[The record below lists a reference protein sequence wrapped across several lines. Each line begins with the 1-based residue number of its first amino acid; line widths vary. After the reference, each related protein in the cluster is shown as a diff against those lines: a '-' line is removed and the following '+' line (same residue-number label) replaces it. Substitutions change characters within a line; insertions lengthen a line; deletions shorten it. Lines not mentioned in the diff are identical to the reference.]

1 MKLIISGSRS
11 RQSRPAL
18 SSSTSCALSLNPRQ
32 HGGDTATRL
41 PTVNINN
48 RNRHHT
54 RGEQSQRSAGTFGGR
69 AAGVKPNLLLFL
81 PSCKEEIKLS
91 VRAVVHL
98 KRKCTYGSKTCKL
111 VFLAPSGDSV
121 S

>member
-1 MKLIISGSRS
+1 MKRIISGSRG

-32 HGGDTATRL
+32 HGGDTAACL

-48 RNRHHT
+48 RDRHHT
-54 RGEQSQRSAGTFGGR
+54 RGEQSRRSAGTFGGR
-69 AAGVKPNLLLFL
+69 AAGVKLNRLLFL
-81 PSCKEEIKLS
+81 PSCEEEINLS
-91 VRAVVHL
+91 VRAVVL
-98 KRKCTYGSKTCKL
+98 FKGKCTYGSKAST
-111 VFLAPSGDSV
+111 SGDSV